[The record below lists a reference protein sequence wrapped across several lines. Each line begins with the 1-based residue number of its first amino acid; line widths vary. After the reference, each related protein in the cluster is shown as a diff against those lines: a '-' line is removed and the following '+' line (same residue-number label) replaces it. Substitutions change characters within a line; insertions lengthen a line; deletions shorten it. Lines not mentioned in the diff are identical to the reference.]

1 MGRWFSNTIT
11 LAVALGAAI
20 LAMQAPTVTR
30 EYLAALQQIADEAR
44 RDVDQTIA
52 TARRQQRI
60 AAGGDEQVVAALK
73 ARDAAG
79 AEKLGLAIERAR
91 GLRQDHDRLA
101 AEPPLRRPVALA
113 FDAWRSPDGHKR
125 AVLET
130 VLARYEPA
138 IHLDGVAALYALGG
152 LLLGSLVVQLPL
164 ALLRLLGRGLLR
176 LRRPR
181 YEWYVP
187 QRYAGRK
194 PG

>member
-1 MGRWFSNTIT
+1 MGRWFSNTVT

-30 EYLAALQQIADEAR
+30 EYLAALQQIAEDAR

-52 TARRQQRI
+52 AARRQLRLP
-60 AAGGDEQVVAALK
+60 AGPDDQVVAALK
-73 ARDAAG
+73 GRDAAG
-79 AEKLGLAIERAR
+79 AEKLGGALERAR
-91 GLRQDHDRLA
+91 ALRQDHDLLA
-101 AEPPLRRPVALA
+101 AEPPPQRPLTLA
-113 FDAWRSPDGHKR
+113 YDAWRSSAGHKR

-130 VLARYEPA
+130 VLVHHEPA
-138 IHLDGVAALYALGG
+138 VHLDGIAALYALGG
-152 LLLGSLVVQLPL
+152 LVIGSLVVQLPL

-187 QRYAGRK
+187 HRYAGRK